1 MLHEEKQYT
10 SVGLHLPPV
19 KACSLHPFQLHLCH
33 IQWEIASN
41 SFFTEHTQFI
51 HRIFSQVGQM
61 NELMPYIVSDLNQVS
76 ADEGVCVAKLTPS
89 NILASHELSLRFFCR
104 ALTWTTR

>member
-1 MLHEEKQYT
+1 
-10 SVGLHLPPV
+10 
-19 KACSLHPFQLHLCH
+19 
-33 IQWEIASN
+33 
-41 SFFTEHTQFI
+41 
-51 HRIFSQVGQM
+51 M

-89 NILASHELSLRFFCR
+89 NILASHELSLHFFCR